1 MERELILQEI
11 DEENGT
17 EYFKQSFY
25 DVTGFKF
32 DPWRKKAKLDR
43 IENETGTRYTL
54 DTIEVEIT
62 QENPFYAVYETTKTE
77 SND

>member
-17 EYFKQSFY
+17 EYFKQNFQSI
-25 DVTGFKF
+25 VGTNF
-32 DPWRKKAKLDR
+32 DKWRKKAVFNR

-62 QENPFYAVYETTKTE
+62 QENPFYAVYKFLQ
-77 SND
+77 S